1 MTCDLSRVSLWVT
14 IILGGYAII
23 QSWMYNRDSE
33 KISKDIK
40 YMLVEQIKL
49 LNETQR
55 DIRTAAKKPE
65 TLDLGKDEIELH
77 KLCKFRKRD
86 IDRIMDKINHL
97 SIKSRFLKDIEAFLK
112 SNDTECRHN
121 FWGKAES
128 DEEIN
133 IEELYAI
140 LLEYNVML
148 SIIYH

>member
-1 MTCDLSRVSLWVT
+1 
-14 IILGGYAII
+14 
-23 QSWMYNRDSE
+23 
-33 KISKDIK
+33 
-40 YMLVEQIKL
+40 
-49 LNETQR
+49 
-55 DIRTAAKKPE
+55 
-65 TLDLGKDEIELH
+65 
-77 KLCKFRKRD
+77 
-86 IDRIMDKINHL
+86 MDKINHL